1 MRGMFLSEAVKIL
14 LMVATVLVVCILCAV
29 GFKMTN
35 NGKSATTTTSNQFTH
50 MTNQYS
56 DIELK
61 LFEGSTVPGSEVRSL
76 IRKMVDNDYFVSIE
90 VVTLDGSSRSYNY
103 IYDHNDFSLNKEG
116 ADTEAPRVRSE
127 SAYISEMG
135 NFECTT
141 HKGVNGNIVCLRF
154 EQK

>member
-35 NGKSATTTTSNQFTH
+35 DGKSATTTTSNQFTH

-56 DIELK
+56 DMELK

-116 ADTEAPRVRSE
+116 ADTEAPREWSE
-127 SAYISEMG
+127 SA
-135 NFECTT
+135 
-141 HKGVNGNIVCLRF
+141 
-154 EQK
+154 

>member
-14 LMVATVLVVCILCAV
+14 LMVAAVLVVCIFCAV

-35 NGKSATTTTSNQFTH
+35 AGKSATTATTNQFTD
-50 MTNQYS
+50 MINQYS
-56 DIELK
+56 DVELK

-76 IRKMVDNDYFVSIE
+76 IKKMVDNDYFVSIE

-116 ADTEAPRVRSE
+116 ADTEAPSE
-127 SAYISEMG
+127 RAEYAFINEMT
-135 NFECTT
+135 NFNCTT